1 MIGCMLEGAISVA
14 AAAHLAV
21 ARADVITRVDLDG
34 PTLGR
39 FNPVESNVCFADS
52 EITIG
57 DSPGLGIT
65 KVHGLEPIDA

>member
-21 ARADVITRVDLDG
+21 ARSEVITRVDLDG
-34 PTLGR
+34 PSLGR
-39 FNPVESNVCFADS
+39 FNPVDSNVCFNDA

-57 DSPGLGIT
+57 DSPGLGI
-65 KVHGLEPIDA
+65 KAVQGLETLDA